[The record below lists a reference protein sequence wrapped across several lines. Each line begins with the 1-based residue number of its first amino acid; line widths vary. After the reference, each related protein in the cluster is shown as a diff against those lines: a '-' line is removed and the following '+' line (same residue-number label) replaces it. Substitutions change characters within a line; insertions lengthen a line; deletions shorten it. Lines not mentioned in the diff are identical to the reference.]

1 MRITF
6 TDNELEQCFN
16 FAKEMKYNHNPDMII
31 KRSHSEIFRDD
42 FRGKLGEIAVYNYIK
57 DHIPSATITGS
68 VDFSVTGRGQWDTTD
83 LIINNQYVNVKS
95 IKQNSSFLMV
105 ETFRYDQYGNYA
117 YLNNNNEPVRLD
129 YYILVRVTV
138 EPDVQ
143 INIFSQDLHTFLS
156 DGYDAKLQKSV
167 PRTIF
172 AEILGGIS
180 HNNFWQLKHLA
191 HEGIKCDIY
200 TLNNVYAGGNVQ
212 PLSLAEQ
219 QQLSKNYILQQNN
232 YIVSKNS
239 LSSLETLF
247 GQ

>member
-16 FAKEMKYNHNPDMII
+16 FAKAMKYNHNPDMIM
-31 KRSHSEIFRDD
+31 KRSHWEIFRDD

-57 DHIPSATITGS
+57 NYIPSATITGNL
-68 VDFSVTGRGQWDTTD
+68 DFSVTGRGQWDITD

-143 INIFSQDLHTFLS
+143 TNIFSQDLQIFLS
-156 DGYDAKLQKSV
+156 NGYDAKLRKAV
-167 PRTIF
+167 PRTIY

-191 HEGIKCDIY
+191 QQGIKCDKY
-200 TLNNVYAGGNVQ
+200 TLNNVCTGGNVQ
-212 PLSLAEQ
+212 PLHPQEKQ
-219 QQLSKNYILQQNN
+219 QFKDNNILQQNN
-232 YIVSKNS
+232 YIVSRNS

-247 GQ
+247 G